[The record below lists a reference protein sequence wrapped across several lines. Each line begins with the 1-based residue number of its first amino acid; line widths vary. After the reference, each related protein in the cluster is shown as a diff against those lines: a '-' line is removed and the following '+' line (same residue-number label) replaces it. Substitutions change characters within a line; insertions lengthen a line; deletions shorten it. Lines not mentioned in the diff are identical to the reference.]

1 MQLNID
7 RGAPGTG
14 KSTRLMHIHKATC
27 QEGQK
32 ILRGVHCTMAG
43 LERQVRDYANQGATV
58 ICIDECTEQQIERL
72 KTLADRLPGSLVVH
86 AAVGV

>member
-14 KSTRLMHIHKATC
+14 KSTRLLQIHKETC
-27 QEGQK
+27 KPGQK

-43 LERQVRDYANQGATV
+43 LERQVREYANQGATT
-58 ICIDECTEQQIERL
+58 ICIDQCTEQQIERL
-72 KTLADRLPGSLVVH
+72 QTLTERLPTGLVIH

>member
-14 KSTRLMHIHKATC
+14 KSIRLLQIHKETR
-27 QEGQK
+27 QDGQK
-32 ILRGVHCTMAG
+32 ILRGVYCTIAG
-43 LERQVRDYANQGATV
+43 LELKVREYANQGATV

-72 KTLADRLPGSLVVH
+72 QALTERLPDNQVIH
-86 AAVGV
+86 AALGF